1 MSQINILAQN
11 NHHPYFLFTQWEAKF
26 YFKTW
31 KTSWQM
37 SSTTWDWFQNPEDS
51 HGKTPLWH
59 ALFFGQS
66 KFLSHIR
73 GNVAGRTWAN
83 VQRNEHRILMSPVM
97 RAESWLILSIG
108 TKSWEVSPLN
118 HTNHTQLCTFESC
131 EYTCKERK
139 AGIVQWMTKRG
150 IRRTGW
156 GMVFYLDSGSLG
168 KSGRILLVYARAE
181 LVTSCEDKIC
191 CFWATSWL
199 PTYSPLLLAVFL
211 PCLFLPVSVWDANLE
226 GGNSFFNSSS

>member
-1 MSQINILAQN
+1 MTVAKLKPAERKQIKHWVNAGQVPRPTLLSSQSGNQTRVYGTNGTYICATYGIWHVNSTCWNWQILSLGRSSINLMQTIQISKLS
-11 NHHPYFLFTQWEAKF
+11 AK
-26 YFKTW
+26 W

-83 VQRNEHRILMSPVM
+83 VLHNEHRILMSPVM

-108 TKSWEVSPLN
+108 TKSWELSPLN
-118 HTNHTQLCTFESC
+118 HTNHTRLCTFESC
-131 EYTCKERK
+131 GYTCKERK
-139 AGIVQWMTKRG
+139 AGMPWMKIGQWMTKRG
-150 IRRTGW
+150 IKRTGW
-156 GMVFYLDSGSLG
+156 GMVFW
-168 KSGRILLVYARAE
+168 LVGE
-181 LVTSCEDKIC
+181 K
-191 CFWATSWL
+191 
-199 PTYSPLLLAVFL
+199 
-211 PCLFLPVSVWDANLE
+211 
-226 GGNSFFNSSS
+226 